1 MLAYSTTNTPEDGPI
16 LANPLDHDDI
26 GLKQSNVMNVIGS
39 IELERDAGGKVA
51 STFPHPAPGTRPI
64 LPVDVTLS
72 GLKGVALLRHS
83 KLATDKMGHASTATM
98 IVNRP

>member
-16 LANPLDHDDI
+16 LSNP
-26 GLKQSNVMNVIGS
+26 
-39 IELERDAGGKVA
+39 A
-51 STFPHPAPGTRPI
+51 GTRPI

-83 KLATDKMGHASTATM
+83 KLATDKNAPRQHRNLDTQQTLFGQVEVSLLPPFT
-98 IVNRP
+98 V